1 MKFDIKDTIYGNFVY
16 LGGTYVDQ
24 AIEEGR
30 LLEITIP
37 SGTAIMSPVDWKEGM
52 SIKKKKFTYSDDKVV
67 LYGNWVVG
75 MEMETEEEKNKD
87 HKNKVKEKVKKG
99 FIKGQLSLLEIK

>member
-1 MKFDIKDTIYGNFVY
+1 MENMKFNIKETLYGNFVY

-37 SGTAIMSPVDWKEGM
+37 SGTAIMSPVEWKEGM
-52 SIKKKKFTYSDDKVV
+52 SIKKKLFTYSEDKVV
-67 LYGNWVVG
+67 LYGNWVIVK
-75 MEMETEEEKNKD
+75 EIKVEEEKNKS

-99 FIKGQLSLLEIK
+99 FIEGQLSLF

>member
-16 LGGTYVDQ
+16 LGGSYVDQ

-52 SIKKKKFTYSDDKVV
+52 SIKKKKFTYAEDKVV

-75 MEMETEEEKNKD
+75 MEVKKEDKNKN
-87 HKNKVKEKVKKG
+87 HKNKVKEKKKNG
-99 FIKGQLSLLEIK
+99 VIEGQLSLLEIK